1 VLILKLTDGIYKKI
15 LDDITS
21 GILKL
26 TDSLNLS
33 YTFVVAIHSLKLGSV
48 ATLQIIGP

>member
-1 VLILKLTDGIYKKI
+1 
-15 LDDITS
+15 
-21 GILKL
+21 
-26 TDSLNLS
+26 LS